1 MRPLNSEQDQRES
14 GCKAIYPWREQNE
27 SKDEVNKLMQGMID
41 GSAIVSEK
49 DSLDQWYHPGRAKV
63 FLSVYTCYLTF

>member
-49 DSLDQWYHPGRAKV
+49 DSLDQWSRQGRPDKV
-63 FLSVYTCYLTF
+63 QQLSMRFLTW